1 MPACCCGA
9 KVNMRGASA
18 GGCPVVG
25 ATPNVGAGAPKTGGA
40 VGANAGADAVG
51 AGKPKF
57 GAGVC
62 VG

>member
-1 MPACCCGA
+1 MNV
-9 KVNMRGASA
+9 KGASA